1 MIDLAGK
8 NIKLNNDEEL
18 KILFEYADEQGWKWL
33 NDKGKL
39 DSSFGKYAKYPF
51 VVCFMKDQKTI
62 CWDYVGNIEDE
73 ITDFKDVEP
82 YIKSKKESTT
92 EKEMTARE
100 FLEKLIKHL
109 DCDGRGCENC
119 KFDSLNNLMRKTLCS
134 VSCWKTDDIDYL
146 IELVSDDDPIYH
158 PPMDNVRAANFI
170 DDVLGGKELSKDE
183 EEALK
188 YAAEKLRKLKEKEE

>member
-1 MIDLAGK
+1 MFDLENK
-8 NIKLNNDEEL
+8 CVRVNNHEEL
-18 KILFEYADEQGWKWL
+18 NCLFEYANKHGWRWG
-33 NDKGKL
+33 DDGKEL
-39 DSSFGKYAKYPF
+39 DNSFGDKMKFPF
-51 VVCFMKDQKTI
+51 SI
-62 CWDYVGNIEDE
+62 C
-73 ITDFKDVEP
+73 FKDDKKVYWDHSYNNNTEFKDIEK
-82 YIKSKKESTT
+82 YINS

-134 VSCWKTDDIDYL
+134 VSCWKKDDIDYL

-188 YAAEKLRKLKEKEE
+188 YAAEKLRKMKEKEE